1 MLLTSNSPHRHR
13 GSLLGWAAALIA
25 VSAALLVPWMA
36 HLAATLPGTV
46 SARHWPMAWAGL
58 DGAEAVVLGTTA
70 WLAIR
75 RDRRLP
81 SVAAAAATLLLA
93 DAWFDVTTAPPGG
106 STAFALLDMVIEI
119 GVAATCLLLARLARR
134 DPRFCG
140 PDAAPARAGATAASG
155 RGRAEAA
162 VRDVGRAAPGSGQRV
177 SASGPVRHRDLRLPR
192 SDWMLRVARGS
203 AGRPALEVHDT
214 RGITDVSV
222 AVPAAISV
230 LRGACRSARSAPLP
244 WSVAWGQLPQGA
256 DGVEVVFRSGKLV
269 ERARAVSIA
278 GQFWVAEVPGR
289 YRAVTVSA
297 GPKRATARVLTRADG
312 KRDPVPRVP
321 RSRGQRRQFNLL
333 PHIFRFAAAADTG
346 LPVSTPA

>member
-1 MLLTSNSPHRHR
+1 MLLTSNSPHRQR
-13 GSLLGWAAALIA
+13 GSLLGWAATLIA
-25 VSAALLVPWMA
+25 VSAALLIPWMA

-46 SARHWPMAWAGL
+46 SARHWPVAWAGL
-58 DGAEAVVLGTTA
+58 DGAEAVVLGATA
-70 WLAIR
+70 WLAIH

-81 SVAAAAATLLLA
+81 SVAAAAATLMLA
-93 DAWFDVTTAPPGG
+93 DAWFDITTAPQGA
-106 STAFALLDMVIEI
+106 STVVALLDMVIEI

-140 PDAAPARAGATAASG
+140 PDAAPVPAPAPAPPPAGAAA
-155 RGRAEAA
+155 
-162 VRDVGRAAPGSGQRV
+162 RV
-177 SASGPVRHRDLRLPR
+177 SPQPAAEVSGPVQHPDLRLPR
-192 SDWMLRVARGS
+192 SDWLLRVASGS

-244 WSVAWGQLPQGA
+244 WSLAWGQLPQGA
-256 DGVEVVFRSGKLV
+256 DGVEVVFRTGKLV

-278 GQFWVAEVPGR
+278 GRFWVAEVPGR

-297 GPKRATARVLTRADG
+297 GLKRTSARVLTRADG
-312 KRDPVPRVP
+312 KRDPAH
-321 RSRGQRRQFNLL
+321 SR
-333 PHIFRFAAAADTG
+333 
-346 LPVSTPA
+346 